1 MKQKIKVTGVDGKV
15 IEGEVAVPNKEH
27 LAVQIKYPSRIQKS
41 KKIYSR
47 KQKHK
52 GDKNY
57 D

>member
-15 IEGEVAVPNKEH
+15 IEGEVSIPNKEH
-27 LAVQIKYPSRIQKS
+27 LAAQIKYPSRIQKS